1 MTTISKIPIR
11 TVFDSNNSPL
21 GLSEFQTG
29 EVVSI
34 EHGGTGANT
43 TANARF
49 NLSVDNVNV
58 RALISVVGAGTYDNT
73 TGVITIQTG
82 AVTSVG
88 GQTGAVSNAQLA
100 CSIISSGVLTS
111 ANIGE
116 LTNLYFTNTRAV
128 GALTGGTGVNIDANG
143 LITSFVVGGV
153 SSVGGSTGD
162 ISNAQ
167 LASSITSS
175 GLLTTS
181 NVSEGTNQYFTN
193 ARVQTYLQAVG
204 NIYPSGNNIQDL
216 GRPTNRFKDLYL
228 SGNSIYL
235 GSVVLS
241 SSDDGKFSVNS
252 SGTTLNVAT
261 SSDLTTA
268 NVTEVNNLYFT
279 NARVYA
285 NVESI
290 GYASNSYV
298 NSRLLSKA
306 NVADLTTANVSEV
319 SNLYFTNARV
329 YANVS
334 ALNYATTAYVAG
346 EIANL
351 VNSAPSTLDTLNELA
366 TALNNDPSFATT
378 TATLIGNSYNQANAA
393 FAAANTKVATVAGV
407 TSTTISNSVIASG
420 ISQTGIL
427 TTANV
432 TEVNNLYFTNARVY
446 ANVESIG
453 YASNS
458 YVNSRLLSK
467 ANVADLNTSNISEG
481 SNLYFSNARAREA
494 ISVTGAATYDNT
506 TGVINVTGGVTSVG
520 GATGAV
526 SNAQLAAAI
535 TSSGLLTTSNVIEGA
550 NLYYTVQRA
559 NTAIDNRVTKTF
571 IDNLNVDADTLD
583 GQDGTYFLDWTN
595 TTNKPDPVVNVTITG
610 DITGSAEATLDNL
623 TSNTISISAT
633 IAPNSV
639 ALGTDTTGPY
649 VGNLVAG
656 TGVTITGLGNENT
669 TPTISIGQAVATN
682 SDVQFAKVNASGQ
695 VRITDTTESIGSGS
709 GALVVS
715 GGASFS
721 GNVNISGNLN
731 VAGNIVTFSANDIVL
746 TDPLIFLADGNSADV
761 VDIGFI
767 GHYTNPYLAHTG
779 LARDASDGIYKLFA
793 NVVANP
799 TTTVDFTNAT
809 YSTLK
814 LGNLLSDVA
823 TFSGNVSTGNVSANR
838 GTFTSTAL
846 GTVTSGAI
854 VVNNTT
860 TTLKIADQFV
870 QSYTGIGPVIVFDS
884 FPTLNGFNIRNSELS
899 VDGGT
904 GTYWAGQSGVAQAT
918 DHKAGVY
925 ATSPTANN
933 SFFSFGTNGSNYMSV
948 GVEGSLFVGTAKP
961 SNDGGLN
968 SSYAGWLVV
977 QSGGKFGGD
986 VNTLGALK
994 FDDATNGYI
1003 QFHDGTVQ
1011 NTAFR
1016 TSVLT
1021 TANVSEVNNLY
1032 FTNARVYANVESIGY
1047 ASNSYVNTRLTTKAN
1062 VADLTTSNVTEGS
1075 NLYFS
1080 NARAREAISVTGA
1093 ATYDNTTGVINVTGG
1108 VTSVGGAT
1116 GAVSNAQLLSA
1127 LQNTGYLTTA
1137 NITEVNNLYFTN
1149 ARVYANVESIG
1160 YASNSY
1166 VNTRLTTKA
1175 NVADLTTANVSEVSN
1190 LYFTNARVYAN
1201 VVALNYAT
1209 TSYVAGEIANLVN
1222 SAPSTLDTLNELAS
1236 ALNNDPSFASTTATL
1251 IGNSY
1256 NQANAAFAAANTKVA
1271 TVAGV
1276 TSTTISNSALA
1287 DGITSSG
1294 LLTTAN
1300 VIEVSNL
1307 YFTNARVYANVE
1319 SIGYASNSYVNTR
1332 LTTKANVAD
1341 LTTSNV
1347 SEVGNLYFTN
1357 TRAISALT
1365 EGSGINID
1373 ANGLITA
1380 SVTAGAVDSF
1390 NVISVV
1396 NGTEGNIIASGSDTL
1411 KIETTGLI
1419 TANTNPST
1427 KTLSFTIGGNFPF
1440 FDSTGSQ
1447 NNIALRV
1454 ADSTVQSSVSF
1465 IYLPFSKSDG
1475 TSVNTL
1481 RYQ

>member
-11 TVFDSNNSPL
+11 TVFDANNSPL

-58 RALISVVGAGTYDNT
+58 RALISVAGAGTYDNT
-73 TGVITIQTG
+73 TGLITIQTA

-100 CSIISSGVLTS
+100 CSIISSGVLTTG
-111 ANIGE
+111 NVGE
-116 LTNLYFTNTRAV
+116 VTNLYFTNTRAI
-128 GALTGGTGVNIDANG
+128 GALSGGTGINIDANG

-153 SSVGGSTGD
+153 TSVGGATGAV
-162 ISNAQ
+162 SNAQ

-193 ARVQTYLQAVG
+193 ARVQTYLQTVG

-235 GSVVLS
+235 GTVVLS
-241 SSDDGKFSVNS
+241 SSDDGKFAVSS

-268 NVTEVNNLYFT
+268 NVTEVSNLYYT

-298 NSRLLSKA
+298 NTRLNTKA
-306 NVADLTTANVSEV
+306 NVADLTTSNVSEG

-329 YANVS
+329 YANVT
-334 ALNYATTAYVAG
+334 ALNYATTSHVAS

-366 TALNNDPSFATT
+366 SALNNDPSFATT

-393 FAAANTKVATVAGV
+393 FAAANTKVSTVAGV

-432 TEVNNLYFTNARVY
+432 SEVTNLYYTNARVYANVESIGYTSNSYVNTRLLTKANVADLTTANVTEVSNLYYTNARVY

-458 YVNSRLLSK
+458 YVNTRLSTK
-467 ANVADLNTSNISEG
+467 ANVADLTTSNVSEG
-481 SNLYFSNARAREA
+481 SNLYFTNTRSRAA
-494 ISVTGAATYDNT
+494 ISVTGAASYDNT

-526 SNAQLAAAI
+526 SNAQLASSI
-535 TSSGLLTTSNVIEGA
+535 TSSGLLTTSNVSEGT
-550 NLYYTVQRA
+550 NLYFSNARVYANVQSIGYASNSYVNSRFL
-559 NTAIDNRVTKTF
+559 TADGIKT
-571 IDNLNVDADTLD
+571 L
-583 GQDGTYFLDWTN
+583 TN
-595 TTNKPDPVVNVTITG
+595 TTFDVSVSSNNIFSILG
-610 DITGSAEATLDNL
+610 NQISSYTGSG
-623 TSNTISISAT
+623 S
-633 IAPNSV
+633 SV
-639 ALGTDTTGPY
+639 VLSQS
-649 VGNLVAG
+649 
-656 TGVTITGLGNENT
+656 
-669 TPTISIGQAVATN
+669 PTISVLNI
-682 SDVQFAKVNASGQ
+682 SDSQMNLDG
-695 VRITDTTESIGSGS
+695 GSG
-709 GALVVS
+709 
-715 GGASFS
+715 
-721 GNVNISGNLN
+721 
-731 VAGNIVTFSANDIVL
+731 
-746 TDPLIFLADGNSADV
+746 
-761 VDIGFI
+761 
-767 GHYTNPYLAHTG
+767 
-779 LARDASDGIYKLFA
+779 IY
-793 NVVANP
+793 
-799 TTTVDFTNAT
+799 
-809 YSTLK
+809 
-814 LGNLLSDVA
+814 
-823 TFSGNVSTGNVSANR
+823 
-838 GTFTSTAL
+838 
-846 GTVTSGAI
+846 
-854 VVNNTT
+854 
-860 TTLKIADQFV
+860 
-870 QSYTGIGPVIVFDS
+870 
-884 FPTLNGFNIRNSELS
+884 
-899 VDGGT
+899 
-904 GTYWAGQSGVAQAT
+904 YWGGQSGVAQAG
-918 DHKAGVY
+918 DLKAGVY
-925 ATSPTANN
+925 ASDPSSNN
-933 SFFSFGTNGSNYMSV
+933 SLFTFGTNGSNYMSV
-948 GVEGSLFVGTAKP
+948 GVEGSLFVGTARP
-961 SNDGGLN
+961 SNNGGLN
-968 SSYAGWLVV
+968 TTYPGWLVV
-977 QSGGKFGGD
+977 QSGGKFGGTI
-986 VNTLGALK
+986 NTLGALQ
-994 FDDATNGYI
+994 FDDASTGKI
-1003 QFHDGTVQ
+1003 IFADGTEQ
-1011 NTAFR
+1011 NTAFK

-1021 TANVSEVNNLY
+1021 TANVSEVTNLY
-1032 FTNARVYANVESIGY
+1032 FTNARVYS
-1047 ASNSYVNTRLTTKAN
+1047 
-1062 VADLTTSNVTEGS
+1062 
-1075 NLYFS
+1075 
-1080 NARAREAISVTGA
+1080 
-1093 ATYDNTTGVINVTGG
+1093 
-1108 VTSVGGAT
+1108 
-1116 GAVSNAQLLSA
+1116 
-1127 LQNTGYLTTA
+1127 
-1137 NITEVNNLYFTN
+1137 
-1149 ARVYANVESIG
+1149 
-1160 YASNSY
+1160 
-1166 VNTRLTTKA
+1166 
-1175 NVADLTTANVSEVSN
+1175 
-1190 LYFTNARVYAN
+1190 N

-1209 TSYVAGEIANLVN
+1209 TSHVASEIANLVN
-1222 SAPSTLDTLNELAS
+1222 SAPSTLNTLNELAS
-1236 ALNNDPSFASTTATL
+1236 ALNNDPSFATTTATL

-1256 NQANAAFAAANTKVA
+1256 NQANAAFAAANTKVS
-1271 TVAGV
+1271 TVAGLS
-1276 TSTTISNSALA
+1276 STTISNAALA
-1287 DGITSSG
+1287 SGITSSG

-1300 VIEVSNL
+1300 VSEVTNL
-1307 YFTNARVYANVE
+1307 YFTNTR
-1319 SIGYASNSYVNTR
+1319 SIGALTGGSGVSIAANGLITSSVVGGVTSVGGATGAVSNAQILAAVQNTGY
-1332 LTTKANVAD
+1332 LTSANI
-1341 LTTSNV
+1341 TEIT
-1347 SEVGNLYFTN
+1347 NLYFTN

-1380 SVTAGAVDSF
+1380 TVSAGVVNSF
-1390 NVISVV
+1390 NTISVV
-1396 NGTEGNIIASGSDTL
+1396 NGAEGNIIASGSDTL